1 MTHSYSMR
9 YYKPSYGANAYFLIF
24 LISVLMSPIF
34 YFLFNN
40 YAPANFMIMGEESE
54 KIYIIR
60 SEETIERL
68 KTIGVDVQGYDSRLK
83 EVKGILADQGYN
95 PNIIS
100 ENELITLKSTD
111 TLFLIDAIALS
122 DKTTQMIERFVE
134 SGGSLVFN
142 YYSGFSGDHGKW
154 RGDEFIRTLT
164 KLSVDPKI
172 HTLAKQQG
180 VFITPKLL
188 SPITGYLKEGPLV
201 SFVYYDDIP
210 LFISPDTM
218 SPDLYLTDWSQFS
231 TPKVMDLPLP
241 IELSGALWHGYYGKG
256 NWIYFNF
263 PSYVLTSS
271 GTDDDKYRSLFQGI
285 VDFTLKGVVAKL
297 HPYLNDIDP
306 VFVSEDTEF
315 RFENAKYF
323 SEMVQRLEIPSTA
336 FCVAML
342 AERNPEVTKQL
353 AKNPFI
359 ELGSHSYSHGEI
371 VGVNE
376 NVLNK
381 ELIGSK
387 EILENLSK
395 TKIEGFRPPREEIDD
410 EIAKKLV
417 EAGYSYT
424 MEKNKNHLYPTIVR
438 KKIVVISRVGTDD
451 YGYMANHS
459 LDEQKILE
467 EMKREELLLRKL
479 NGIYTLSI
487 HTHLFSD
494 PNNIHLV
501 EKFLS
506 GLKEENE
513 VTFVQGKEITDRVRK
528 VNNIDV
534 SVSVSPENYLVSV
547 INNNPEVVKSATI
560 RLYWPRWGSVQS
572 VTSNTS
578 GVRFLIKHNAT
589 DRFSDI
595 TLLDLQPRKQLTL
608 LAGYTR

>member
-1 MTHSYSMR
+1 MTQSYSMKH
-9 YYKPSYGANAYFLIF
+9 YKPSYGSGVYLLTFLIA
-24 LISVLMSPIF
+24 VLMSPVF

-40 YAPANFMIMGEESE
+40 YAPANFMIVGEGAE

-68 KTIGVDVQGYDSRLK
+68 KTIGVDAQGYDSRLK
-83 EVKGILADQGYN
+83 EVKGILADQGYD

-100 ENELITLKSTD
+100 EKELITLKSSD

-122 DKTTQMIERFVE
+122 DKTTQIIEKFVE
-134 SGGSLVFN
+134 SGGSLIFN
-142 YYSGFSGDHGKW
+142 YYSGYSGDKGAW
-154 RGDEFIRTLT
+154 RGDKFIRTLT

-172 HTLAKQQG
+172 KTLKKQQG
-180 VFITPKLL
+180 VFLTPKLL

-201 SFVYYDDIP
+201 TFVYYDDIP

-231 TPKVMDLPLP
+231 TPKVMDLSLP
-241 IELSGALWHGYYGKG
+241 IELSGASWHGYYGKG
-256 NWIYFNF
+256 NWVYFNF

-271 GTDDDKYRSLFQGI
+271 GTDDEKYKSLFRGI
-285 VDFTLKGVVAKL
+285 VDFTLKGVVATL
-297 HPYLNDIDP
+297 HPYLNDINP
-306 VFVSEDTEF
+306 VFISEDTEF
-315 RFENAKYF
+315 RFENAKSF
-323 SEMVQRLEIPSTA
+323 SDLIQRLEIPSTA

-342 AERNPEVTKQL
+342 AERNPDVTKQL

-387 EILENLSK
+387 EILENFSK
-395 TKIEGFRPPREEIDD
+395 TKIGGFRPPREEIDD
-410 EIAKKLV
+410 EIAKKMV
-417 EAGYSYT
+417 EGGYTYT

-438 KKIVVISRVGTDD
+438 KNIVVISRVGTDD

-467 EMKREELLLRKL
+467 QMKREELLLRKL
-479 NGIYTLSI
+479 NGIYTLSL

-501 EKFLS
+501 ETFLR
-506 GLKEENE
+506 GLKEEGA

-534 SVSVSPENYLVSV
+534 SVSLSPENYLVSV
-547 INNNPEVVKSATI
+547 INNNPETVKSATI
-560 RLYWPRWGSVQS
+560 RLYWPRFGSVKS

-578 GVRFLIKHNAT
+578 GVRFTIKHNLT

-608 LAGYTR
+608 LATYTR